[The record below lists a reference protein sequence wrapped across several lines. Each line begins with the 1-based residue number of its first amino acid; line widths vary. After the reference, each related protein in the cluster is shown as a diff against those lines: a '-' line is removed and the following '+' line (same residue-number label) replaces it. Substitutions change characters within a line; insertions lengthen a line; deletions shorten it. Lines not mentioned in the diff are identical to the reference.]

1 MDKTYTLPKLSENR
15 NPILS
20 LIAIIL
26 LSIGFF
32 QIIGPILGIVITLP
46 FFDFNF
52 NRVLSVL
59 SNPTAYPSVK
69 IPIYLIQGISHLVSF
84 VIVPWL
90 YLRYVERKRLSIF
103 FKEFSLGTIPVALVF
118 FMVIAFMGINS
129 IIIEWNMD
137 WQLPDFMAG
146 FEKVVKKFEEAAKT
160 QTEFLTT
167 FDSYGQFFLALIVI
181 AVIPGISEELLFRG
195 FIQNLLSKITGN
207 IHVAIWIGGFIFSLF
222 HMQFY
227 GLVPRMLLG
236 VLFGYLYYWSGSLAL
251 AMLAH
256 FINNAF
262 TVVMMFLYQKELTSL
277 DIQTEESASS
287 LYAMISLLIF
297 AVLVYAFKQYFDKKR
312 KTA

>member
-1 MDKTYTLPKLSENR
+1 MDKTNHLPKLSEHR

-20 LIAIIL
+20 LIAILL

-32 QIIGPILGIVITLP
+32 QIIGPILGIVVTLP

-59 SNPTAYPSVK
+59 SNPTAYPDAKV
-69 IPIYLIQGISHLVSF
+69 PIYLIQGISHVVSF

-90 YLRYVERKRLSIF
+90 YLRYVERKRIGVF
-103 FKEFSLGTIPVALVF
+103 FKELSLETVPVAMVF
-118 FMVIAFMGINS
+118 AMVIAFMGVNAV
-129 IIIEWNMD
+129 IIEWNIG
-137 WQLPDFMAG
+137 WQLPEFMAG
-146 FEKVVKKFEEAAKT
+146 FESVVRKFEEAAKT

-167 FDSYGQFFLALIVI
+167 FDSNGQFLLALLVI

-195 FIQNLLSKITGN
+195 FIQNLLNRITGSMH
-207 IHVAIWIGGFIFSLF
+207 IAIWIGGFIFSLF

-236 VLFGYLYYWSGSLAL
+236 VLFGYLYYWSGSLSL

-256 FINNAF
+256 FVNNAF
-262 TVVMMFLYQKELTSL
+262 TVIMMYMYQKGMISM
-277 DIQTEESASS
+277 DIQTEESAST
-287 LYAMISLLIF
+287 LYALVSLVIF
-297 AVLVYAFKQYFDKKR
+297 GAFVYGFKHYFKKR
-312 KTA
+312 GMVI